1 MGAGDQGQK
10 CARGEECL
18 DRMGAAICWVEVD
31 CCEQQAPHQPEY
43 MHPSTS
49 DRDVNGVARDQGRA
63 EDSGNNTEL
72 PGGDE
77 SALTGSN
84 KPGYLRQEIEG
95 IGGVVKKKVKK
106 KVRTG
111 ATVWE
116 FEDERES
123 GNYLEREASGV
134 QRSWCGWCNRVIMGE
149 QDREHYDQVERFF
162 GDIDNESSFYP
173 A

>member
-18 DRMGAAICWVEVD
+18 DRMGAGLCWVEID
-31 CCEQQAPHQPEY
+31 CCEQQAPNTQHFTSPSLSEY
-43 MHPSTS
+43 DTS
-49 DRDVNGVARDQGRA
+49 GLVGEDSFA
-63 EDSGNNTEL
+63 EDSTSSMGLMGTDA
-72 PGGDE
+72 PT
-77 SALTGSN
+77 STTSN

-116 FEDERES
+116 FDDERES
-123 GNYLEREASGV
+123 GKYLEREASGV
-134 QRSWCGWCNRVIMGE
+134 QRSWCGWCYRVVMGE
-149 QDREHYDQVERFF
+149 HDRDEYEQ
-162 GDIDNESSFYP
+162 S
-173 A
+173 

>member
-18 DRMGAAICWVEVD
+18 DRMGAGLCWVEID
-31 CCEQQAPHQPEY
+31 CCEQQAPQQPDY
-43 MHPSTS
+43 THPSPS
-49 DRDVNGVARDQGRA
+49 DREASGAARDQSSA
-63 EDSGNNTEL
+63 ENSNSSTEL

-77 SALTGSN
+77 SASTVSN

-116 FEDERES
+116 FDDERES
-123 GNYLEREASGV
+123 GKYLEREASGV
-134 QRSWCGWCNRVIMGE
+134 QRSWCGWCDRVVMGE
-149 QDREHYDQVERFF
+149 RDREEYGEL
-162 GDIDNESSFYP
+162 
-173 A
+173 

>member
-18 DRMGAAICWVEVD
+18 DRMGAGLCWVEID
-31 CCEQQAPHQPEY
+31 CCEQQAPQQPDY
-43 MHPSTS
+43 AHPSPS
-49 DRDVNGVARDQGRA
+49 DREASGGAKDQSSA
-63 EDSGNNTEL
+63 ENSNSSTEL

-77 SALTGSN
+77 SASTVSN

-116 FEDERES
+116 FDDERES
-123 GNYLEREASGV
+123 GKYLEREASGV
-134 QRSWCGWCNRVIMGE
+134 QRSWCGWCDRVVMGE
-149 QDREHYDQVERFF
+149 RDREEYREL
-162 GDIDNESSFYP
+162 
-173 A
+173 

>member
-18 DRMGAAICWVEVD
+18 DRMGAGLCWVEVD
-31 CCEQQAPHQPEY
+31 CCEQQTTPEQHY
-43 MHPSTS
+43 ARPSS
-49 DRDVNGVARDQGRA
+49 LDHEAIRVANEYNSVEDSSNSPDVMGA
-63 EDSGNNTEL
+63 EDST
-72 PGGDE
+72 
-77 SALTGSN
+77 STVSN

-116 FEDERES
+116 FDDERES
-123 GNYLEREASGV
+123 GKYLEREASGV
-134 QRSWCGWCNRVIMGE
+134 QRSWCGWCNRVVMGE
-149 QDREHYDQVERFF
+149 RDREQYKQ
-162 GDIDNESSFYP
+162 S
-173 A
+173 

>member
-18 DRMGAAICWVEVD
+18 DRMGAGLCWVEID
-31 CCEQQAPHQPEY
+31 CCEQQAPHQQHY
-43 MHPSTS
+43 ARSSSS
-49 DRDVNGVARDQGRA
+49 DHEASDGAGESHNA
-63 EDSGNNTEL
+63 EDNHNGADVIGADEL
-72 PGGDE
+72 I
-77 SALTGSN
+77 STASN

-116 FEDERES
+116 FDDERES
-123 GNYLEREASGV
+123 GKYLEREASGT
-134 QRSWCGWCNRVIMGE
+134 QRSWCGWCNRVVMGE
-149 QDREHYDQVERFF
+149 RDRKECGEV
-162 GDIDNESSFYP
+162 
-173 A
+173 

>member
-18 DRMGAAICWVEVD
+18 DRMGAGLCWVEID
-31 CCEQQAPHQPEY
+31 CCEQQAPRQPEY
-43 MHPSTS
+43 AHTSPS
-49 DRDVNGVARDQGRA
+49 DRKASGAARDQSSA
-63 EDSGNNTEL
+63 EDSNSSTDL
-72 PGGDE
+72 TGGDE
-77 SALTGSN
+77 SVSAASN

-116 FEDERES
+116 FDDERES
-123 GNYLEREASGV
+123 GKYLEREASGV
-134 QRSWCGWCNRVIMGE
+134 QRSWCGWCNRVVMGE
-149 QDREHYDQVERFF
+149 RDREEYGER
-162 GDIDNESSFYP
+162 
-173 A
+173 

>member
-18 DRMGAAICWVEVD
+18 DRMGGGLCWVEID
-31 CCEQQAPHQPEY
+31 CCEQQAPQQPHY
-43 MHPSTS
+43 AQSSSS
-49 DRDVNGVARDQGRA
+49 DREADGATRDQSNV
-63 EDSGNNTEL
+63 EDIGSSSEVTA
-72 PGGDE
+72 GDE
-77 SALTGSN
+77 SMSTVSN

-116 FEDERES
+116 FDDERES
-123 GNYLEREASGV
+123 GKYLQREASGL
-134 QRSWCGWCNRVIMGE
+134 QRSWCGWCNRVVMGE
-149 QDREHYDQVERFF
+149 RDREEF
-162 GDIDNESSFYP
+162 GEF
-173 A
+173 